1 VAKLILDDVV
11 RLHVMPKSIVS
22 DRDRIFI
29 SGFWKDLFKLHD
41 TSLLISNAYHPQT
54 DGQTEG
60 VNQCLEMFLRCS
72 IHNTPRKWK
81 AWLSLTKFWYNTS
94 YHSSLECTPFKV
106 LYRYDPTVVAAPML
120 PSIDNMSV

>member
-60 VNQCLEMFLRCS
+60 VN
-72 IHNTPRKWK
+72 
-81 AWLSLTKFWYNTS
+81 
-94 YHSSLECTPFKV
+94 
-106 LYRYDPTVVAAPML
+106 
-120 PSIDNMSV
+120 